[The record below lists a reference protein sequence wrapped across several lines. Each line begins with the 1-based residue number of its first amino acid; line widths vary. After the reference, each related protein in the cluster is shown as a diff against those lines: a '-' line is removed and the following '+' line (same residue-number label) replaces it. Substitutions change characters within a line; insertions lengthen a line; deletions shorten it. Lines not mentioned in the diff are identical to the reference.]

1 VRKSRRGALIMSLT
15 AVLPVVII
23 LAGARVIEWLAGGA
37 RTDDT
42 LATSLLAEACFLP
55 FATLLV
61 TTLLSVIIGALDARH
76 YGQGAAPR
84 WLIIGVGFG
93 LWWTL
98 AARLLPE
105 FEVYLVG
112 RAVHGVLQIGCALW
126 LYWLTFRVFP
136 PQPAAHEGQ
145 THEDS
150 PDVSR

>member
-1 VRKSRRGALIMSLT
+1 VNKSRRGALIMSLT

-42 LATSLLAEACFLP
+42 LAVSLLAEACFLP

-61 TTLLSVIIGALDARH
+61 TTLLSVVIGALDARH
-76 YGQGAAPR
+76 YGQVAARR
-84 WLIIGVGFG
+84 WLVIGVGFG

-105 FEVYLVG
+105 FDVFLVG
-112 RAVHGVLQIGCALW
+112 RAVHGVLQVGCALW
-126 LYWLTFRVFP
+126 LYWLAFRVFP
-136 PQPAAHEGQ
+136 PQIAAREGL

-150 PDVSR
+150 LDAPR